1 MENKKI
7 VVFVYDFPHRKSLT
21 GLQIIKNSIHE
32 NIYVVSQPYTELKF
46 RKSKNRKEV
55 FEKEI
60 LNPTDISKAYG
71 WETFVNIHNSAE
83 ALNFY
88 ESIKPDYGIILGAR
102 ILSRDVID
110 SFSKGIF
117 NFHRGLLPHNRGLDT
132 IKWAIYNNIPQ
143 GVTTHLI
150 DEKIDVGMKVYL
162 DIINIDKDDTI
173 FDVDSKLFYLE
184 MEHLNKILSEDFNH
198 DKPKSLQSEFKSQ
211 EAVSDD
217 IDKKVFKDFEI
228 YKKNYLEILDNY
240 NPEDF

>member
-21 GLQIIKNSIHE
+21 GLQIIKTSIHE
-32 NIYVVSQPYTELKF
+32 NIYVISQPYIELKF

-71 WETFVNIHNSAE
+71 WETFVNFHNSAE